1 MVLSSNFMTFI
12 DCYKDR
18 KVILYTRVKE
28 SQKLFAQYHIY
39 YLFTMKMT
47 KEETQHMICHNLL

>member
-28 SQKLFAQYHIY
+28 SQKLFAQYHFY
-39 YLFTMKMT
+39 
-47 KEETQHMICHNLL
+47 KENDKRGNTTYDLS

>member
-1 MVLSSNFMTFI
+1 MVLNSNFMTFI

-18 KVILYTRVKE
+18 KVIVLYTRVKE
-28 SQKLFAQYHIY
+28 SQKLFAQYHI
-39 YLFTMKMT
+39 FTKKMT